1 MVLLVRWPV
10 RAVTRYAYLSGAV
23 FRYRLYGTLF
33 RLAREGTTV
42 NGGQADGGRPRRV
55 RADAQRSIDA
65 LLTAAAEVFAGS
77 GVDAPVR
84 EITAKAGVGTGT
96 LYRHFP
102 LRSDLI
108 AAVFRHE
115 VDACAEAAPALAAQ
129 HEPVEALA
137 LWLQRFAAFI
147 ATKRGLSTALHS
159 GDPAYDS
166 LPSYFQQRFVPVLGA
181 LLDTAAKAGDI
192 RPDANPQ
199 DLLRAIGN
207 LTLPAAE
214 DGTGH
219 TQRMIGLLVDGLRY
233 GAHTQGS
240 RC

>member
-1 MVLLVRWPV
+1 M
-10 RAVTRYAYLSGAV
+10 
-23 FRYRLYGTLF
+23 
-33 RLAREGTTV
+33 
-42 NGGQADGGRPRRV
+42 NGGLTDGGRPPRRV

-65 LLTAAAEVFAGS
+65 LLTAAADIFASS

-84 EITAKAGVGTGT
+84 QITAKAGVGAGT

-102 LRSDLI
+102 QRSDLI

-115 VDACAEAAPALAAQ
+115 VDACAAAAPSLAAQ

-137 LWLQRFAAFI
+137 QWLQRFAGFI
-147 ATKRGLSTALHS
+147 ATKRGLSAALHS

-181 LLDTAAKAGDI
+181 LLATAATSGEI
-192 RPDANPQ
+192 RSDADPE

-207 LTLPAAE
+207 LTLPAQE
-214 DGTGH
+214 DDTGH
-219 TQRMIGLLVDGLRY
+219 TQRMIALLVDGLRY
-233 GAHTQGS
+233 GAHTQPA